1 MEENRMNEGM
11 EGEGESHGT
20 DEEFSPVGS
29 MVLMLGYI
37 VIFATLWGLV
47 YYTELLARR

>member
-1 MEENRMNEGM
+1 MTDRQMIDEIEESAEPG
-11 EGEGESHGT
+11 GS
-20 DEEFSPVGS
+20 DEDFAPVGS

>member
-1 MEENRMNEGM
+1 MEDSRMNNTM
-11 EGEGESHGT
+11 EKGEDTDGT
-20 DEEFSPVGS
+20 DMEFSPVGS

>member
-1 MEENRMNEGM
+1 MEDRQTNDRV
-11 EGEGESHGT
+11 EGEGEPRIT

-29 MVLMLGYI
+29 MVLLLGYI

>member
-1 MEENRMNEGM
+1 MSDRRMSDNMEES
-11 EGEGESHGT
+11 GEASGN
-20 DEEFSPVGS
+20 DEEFAPVGS

>member
-1 MEENRMNEGM
+1 MADRQMRDTMEDA
-11 EGEGESHGT
+11 GEA
-20 DEEFSPVGS
+20 DEFDTEFAPVGA

>member
-1 MEENRMNEGM
+1 MEDSRMNNTM
-11 EGEGESHGT
+11 EMGEEPDGT
-20 DEEFSPVGS
+20 DMEFSPVGS